1 MKRMRLLAACVIGAG
16 WLGTLAGPAIATVAG
31 TVDSLSGSV
40 SISRNGVA
48 VQPITSG
55 TAVNEGDQISTGAD
69 SWVLLEMA
77 DGGSLTLRGRTRMRI
92 DAYVYSETDKSA
104 GKSWLSLLEGAMRS
118 VTGAIGAFNPPSY
131 RLTTPV
137 VTLGIRG
144 TDHETAYYPP
154 GSTEPGVDPGVY
166 DKVNEGET
174 FLRTP
179 RGEVNLKAGQA
190 GFTDPLGAHAPRR
203 LAAIPAFYRR
213 HAEIDRPLANRMR
226 QIQTRREKKLQFL
239 KQRFGHP
246 AGTANAGHPRL
257 RAQRRDANSA
267 NGNAGNLRPRARA
280 EHEEKRQRAN
290 GNQTLQKS
298 ERRQRRQEDPR

>member
-1 MKRMRLLAACVIGAG
+1 MKMMSLAAYVIGAAMA
-16 WLGTLAGPAIATVAG
+16 WLLAVPAVAATAG
-31 TVDSLSGSV
+31 KIDALSGSV

-48 VQPITSG
+48 VQPLTTG
-55 TAVNEGDQISTGAD
+55 TAVNEGDQISTAAD

-77 DGGSLTLRGRTRMRI
+77 DGGSLTLRGKTRMRI

-104 GKSWLSLLEGAMRS
+104 GKSWLSLIEGAMRS

-131 RLTTPV
+131 RLNTPV

-144 TDHETAYYPP
+144 TDHEAAYYPP
-154 GSTEPGVDPGVY
+154 GSTEPGVEPGVY
-166 DKVNEGET
+166 DKVNKGET

-179 RGEVNLKAGQA
+179 HGEVSLKAGQA
-190 GFTDPLGAHAPRR
+190 GFIDHLGTHAPRR
-203 LAAIPAFYRR
+203 LAAIPPFYRR

-246 AGTANAGHPRL
+246 PEATRGGHL
-257 RAQRRDANSA
+257 RQQHWEAKQAHEAAQGR
-267 NGNAGNLRPRARA
+267 
-280 EHEEKRQRAN
+280 RQRAQQEELRNRQN
-290 GNQTLQKS
+290 GEPVRRNHKR
-298 ERRQRRQEDPR
+298 ERLRDKEPR